1 MQQREG
7 DNRDKPE
14 GREGE
19 VQRVWTRIVNYDL
32 IGKET
37 GFCHEKQPSANRGIL
52 ARRQREDR
60 GLQIGSNLG
69 L

>member
-1 MQQREG
+1 
-7 DNRDKPE
+7 
-14 GREGE
+14 
-19 VQRVWTRIVNYDL
+19 VWTRIVNYDL
-32 IGKET
+32 IGEEA
-37 GFCHEKQPSANRGIL
+37 GFCHEKQPSAKRGIL